1 MAGNIKIQTAKKPPT
16 MKTTIPPS
24 QSNGSGIEIIPDDDD
39 DSQFLIPSVVHSN
52 MALIIDNMKNA
63 RPERYPHF
71 TKLSAVHI
79 DGDSHENSS
88 SQRGQSNEP

>member
-24 QSNGSGIEIIPDDDD
+24 QSNGSGYEYITPGAG
-39 DSQFLIPSVVHSN
+39 SQFLIPSVVHSN
-52 MALIIDNMKNA
+52 MALIIDNMKKA